1 MPKKKQNTRVSDHY
15 TARAKKE
22 GYPARS
28 VYKLE
33 EIQQKFKLIGRNDK
47 VLDVGAAPGS
57 WTLYCVR
64 ELLSASGKVVSVDL
78 QDHGMGTLPDNVTFY
93 QGDAFSP
100 EVQAQITEHGVF
112 DSIICD
118 AAPNTTGTKMVDV
131 LRSQALVESLIYS
144 TGKLLKP
151 HGNMVIKIFQGGD
164 EREIN
169 NLLRQA
175 FTKTKRFKPQAC
187 RKDSYETYIVCI
199 DRKEEPLQTYEDV
212 KHNDKG

>member
-1 MPKKKQNTRVSDHY
+1 MARKKTNTRLSDHY
-15 TARAKKE
+15 TQRAKQE

-33 EIQQKFKLIGRNDK
+33 EIQQKFHLIHRNDK

-57 WTLYCVR
+57 WTLYCIR
-64 ELLSASGKVVSVDL
+64 ELLGPEGEVVSVDL
-78 QDHGMGTLPDNVTFY
+78 QDHGMGSLPEGVTFY
-93 QGDAFSP
+93 KGDAFSP
-100 EVQAQITEHGVF
+100 EIQKEITKHGIF

-131 LRSQALVESLIYS
+131 LRSQALVESLIYAAA
-144 TGKLLKP
+144 TLLKP

-169 NLLRQA
+169 ELLRQS
-175 FTKTKRFKPQAC
+175 FVKTKRFKPQAC
-187 RKDSYETYIVCI
+187 RKDSYETYIVCM
-199 DRKEEPLQTYEDV
+199 DRKEEPLETYADYFA
-212 KHNDKG
+212 

>member
-1 MPKKKQNTRVSDHY
+1 MAKKKTNTRLSDHY
-15 TARAKKE
+15 TQRAKKE

-33 EIQQKFKLIGRNDK
+33 EIQQKFQIIHTKDK

-57 WTLYCVR
+57 WTLYCIR
-64 ELLSASGKVVSVDL
+64 ELLGPSGEVVAVDL
-78 QDHGMGTLPDNVTFY
+78 QDHGMGSLPERVSFY
-93 QGDAFSP
+93 LGDAFAP
-100 EVQAQITEHGVF
+100 EVQQKITEHGVF
-112 DSIICD
+112 DTIICD

-169 NLLRQA
+169 DLLRQA

-187 RKDSYETYIVCI
+187 RKDSYETYIICL
-199 DRKEEPLQTYEDV
+199 DRREEPLETFEDYL
-212 KHNDKG
+212 